1 MQKINNNKKSSEKK
15 NNIFLDPDNRHT
27 INSRKRRE
35 KRKQKGEKMIPSDKV
50 KKIVQKKITKKINTS
65 SILV

>member
-1 MQKINNNKKSSEKK
+1 VQKINNNKKSSEKK
-15 NNIFLDPDNRHT
+15 YIFLDPDNRHT

-65 SILV
+65 SI